1 MEYKKFKTNELL
13 PVYIIQD
20 EDAISSILHKKD
32 LLSYIILHN
41 IKVINDYIF
50 KNRSLNDLVDF
61 IE

>member
-20 EDAISSILHKKD
+20 EDAISSILHKTD

-41 IKVINDYIF
+41 IRVINDYIF